1 MRSLEENKEILYVIR
16 TLSVLMGSG
25 VGLEA
30 AIHSISQGGYGIISK
45 DFANLM
51 DNINKGRPLERELR
65 DLLKKTETDGY
76 KRVVNTMLNNVT
88 QNTDIIETLRKQ
100 GERMEEDRTEKVK
113 DYIEELGGVPE
124 TLLSIGMIGPIILS
138 IVGIVPQ
145 LVKGPAEDIVGSVDA
160 GMMMTIVNAGLVLT
174 LVGMGLV
181 GLKAHTKDPGL

>member
-1 MRSLEENKEILYVIR
+1 MRSLDESREILYVIR
-16 TLSVLMGSG
+16 TLDVLMGSG

-45 DFANLM
+45 DFATLM
-51 DNINKGRPLERELR
+51 ENINKGKPMERELR
-65 DLLKKTETDGY
+65 ALLKKAETDGY

-100 GERMEEDRTEKVK
+100 GERMEESRTEKVK

-124 TLLSIGMIGPIILS
+124 TLLSIGMIGPIILAILGIAPQLMEGAEELFGSMDQGLIMS
-138 IVGIVPQ
+138 IVNG
-145 LVKGPAEDIVGSVDA
+145 
-160 GMMMTIVNAGLVLT
+160 GLLLT
-174 LVGMGLV
+174 LVGMAMI